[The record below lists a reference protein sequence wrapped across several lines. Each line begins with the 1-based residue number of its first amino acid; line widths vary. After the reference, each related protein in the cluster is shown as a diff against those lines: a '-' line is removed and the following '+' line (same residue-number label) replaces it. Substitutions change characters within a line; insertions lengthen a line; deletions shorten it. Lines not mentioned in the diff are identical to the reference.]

1 MKQSLMKDMGLKLV
15 SLGLAVMLWW
25 IIKLGA
31 DLRYSYSWTDE
42 PSIPASAA
50 KINPSSLTN
59 TIPLISP
66 EGNQT
71 K

>member
-31 DLRYSYSWTDE
+31 DLRYSYLWPNESAQ
-42 PSIPASAA
+42 PAPAEVT
-50 KINPSSLTN
+50 NGTVLTN
-59 TIPLISP
+59 APIRISP
-66 EGNQT
+66 
-71 K
+71 KKD

>member
-25 IIKLGA
+25 IIKLTA
-31 DLRYSYSWTDE
+31 DLRYSYSRSNE
-42 PSIPASAA
+42 QAQPVPAE
-50 KINPSSLTN
+50 KTNPSSLKTA
-59 TIPLISP
+59 IPGIIS

-71 K
+71 Q

>member
-31 DLRYSYSWTDE
+31 DLRYSYSWTNE
-42 PSIPASAA
+42 PSSPASVG
-50 KINPSSLTN
+50 KINPFSFTN

>member
-31 DLRYSYSWTDE
+31 DLRYSYSRSNESVWPVSVGKTD
-42 PSIPASAA
+42 
-50 KINPSSLTN
+50 PSSLPN
-59 TIPLISP
+59 AIPRITP

-71 K
+71 Q